1 MHRPADLSDDEF
13 DQIEERLSETPKG
26 RAFLRRYARRSAAMG
41 VEEVR
46 TIVSDLRD
54 MIAGRGEAVGPA
66 GHMEVLRRELME
78 MAASI
83 ERARREIASL
93 RPADETA
100 SGNSKILTA
109 TNELDAIV
117 SSTERASIE
126 ILNSAERLMELVS
139 KLRRTG
145 ADAEICSD
153 IESEVTGIFTACSFQ
168 DLTGQRTSKVVN
180 ALRYIEQRVTAMIGI
195 WGVDGIAPTED
206 DEPVDKRPDAHL
218 LGGPQLDGMGVSQDD
233 IDRMLSDDNFAVV
246 SAPAEPEPE
255 PDWDLD
261 PAPEPPPPP
270 PPPPAKKAKKPAA
283 EEPAPKAEGKPLDQS
298 AIDALF
304 G

>member
-1 MHRPADLSDDEF
+1 MHRLTELSDDEF
-13 DQIEERLSETPKG
+13 DRIEEGLSETPKG
-26 RAFLRRYARRSAAMG
+26 RAFLRRHARRSAVIGMDE
-41 VEEVR
+41 VRSILEEVR
-46 TIVSDLRD
+46 EVV
-54 MIAGRGEAVGPA
+54 AGRGETIGPA

-78 MAASI
+78 MASSI
-83 ERARREIASL
+83 DRARREIASL
-93 RPADETA
+93 RPADETV

-117 SSTERASIE
+117 SSTERASVE
-126 ILNSAERLMELVS
+126 ILNSSERLMDLVS

-153 IESEVTGIFTACSFQ
+153 IESEVTSIFTACSFQ

-195 WGVDGIAPTED
+195 WGVEGIAPTED
-206 DEPVDKRPDAHL
+206 DEPVDDRPDAHL
-218 LGGPQLDGMGVSQDD
+218 LDGPQLDGMGVSQDD
-233 IDRMLSDDNFAVV
+233 IDRMLSDDQFAVTT
-246 SAPAEPEPE
+246 PPRDDPEPE
-255 PDWDLD
+255 PAWDLD
-261 PAPEPPPPP
+261 PPPEPEPPPPP
-270 PPPPAKKAKKPAA
+270 PKKAKKAAA
-283 EEPAPKAEGKPLDQS
+283 EEPAKKSEGKALDQS